1 MFVPFLIM
9 LREGLEAALIV
20 SLIASYLKRTQRG
33 RWIGVMWIGVL
44 LAAALCLGLGIFIN
58 ETTGEFPQKEQE
70 LFEGIVAV
78 IAVVILTWMVFWM
91 RKVSRN
97 VKVQLEQAVD
107 SALQRGNHHGWALV
121 MMVFFAV
128 AREGLESVFFL
139 LAAFQQDVGIWP
151 PLGAM
156 LGLATA
162 VVLGFLLYWGGIR
175 LNLGA
180 FFKWTSLFILF
191 VAAGLAAGAIRA
203 FHEAGLW
210 NHFQEIAFDMSAVLS
225 THSLFGTL
233 MEGIFGYQEAP
244 SVSTM
249 SALNRLLNCSPIW
262 MAALTPVKMITSKK
276 PLIQNSPVSTVWK
289 KHCLAT
295 TPPKEWISTLSS
307 FIPMW
312 SIYKNASVN
321 WLSHLQKWLAVQ
333 PD

>member
-1 MFVPFLIM
+1 MFVPFLII

-139 LAAFQQDVGIWP
+139 LAAFQQDVGIGRRWVQC
-151 PLGAM
+151 L
-156 LGLATA
+156 
-162 VVLGFLLYWGGIR
+162 VLLQPW
-175 LNLGA
+175 
-180 FFKWTSLFILF
+180 
-191 VAAGLAAGAIRA
+191 
-203 FHEAGLW
+203 
-210 NHFQEIAFDMSAVLS
+210 
-225 THSLFGTL
+225 
-233 MEGIFGYQEAP
+233 
-244 SVSTM
+244 
-249 SALNRLLNCSPIW
+249 
-262 MAALTPVKMITSKK
+262 
-276 PLIQNSPVSTVWK
+276 
-289 KHCLAT
+289 CLASCSTGAVFASILVHFLNGPVCLFSSSPQGWQLVPFAHFMKPDCGT
-295 TPPKEWISTLSS
+295 TFRKSP
-307 FIPMW
+307 
-312 SIYKNASVN
+312 SI
-321 WLSHLQKWLAVQ
+321 
-333 PD
+333 

>member
-33 RWIGVMWIGVL
+33 RWIGVMWVGVF
-44 LAAALCLGLGIFIN
+44 LAAALCLGLGILIN
-58 ETTGEFPQKEQE
+58 ETTGEVPQKEQE

-107 SALQRGNHHGWALV
+107 NALQKGNNHGWALI

-151 PLGAM
+151 PLGAV

-180 FFKWTSLFILF
+180 FFKWTSLFILL

-210 NHFQEIAFDMSAVLS
+210 NHFQDVAFDLSNVLS
-225 THSLFGTL
+225 THSLTGTL
-233 MEGIFGYQEAP
+233 LEGIFGYQETP
-244 SVSTM
+244 SVSEVAM
-249 SALNRLLNCSPIW
+249 YFIYLVPALVLFA
-262 MAALTPVKMITSKK
+262 M
-276 PLIQNSPVSTVWK
+276 
-289 KHCLAT
+289 
-295 TPPKEWISTLSS
+295 PPRTGTQ
-307 FIPMW
+307 
-312 SIYKNASVN
+312 ASRV
-321 WLSHLQKWLAVQ
+321 A
-333 PD
+333 P

>member
-33 RWIGVMWIGVL
+33 RWIGVMWIGVF
-44 LAAALCLGLGIFIN
+44 LAAALCLGLGILIN

-78 IAVVILTWMVFWM
+78 IAVVILTWMVFWL

-107 SALQRGNHHGWALV
+107 NALQKGNNHGWALI

-139 LAAFQQDVGIWP
+139 LAAFQQDVG
-151 PLGAM
+151 
-156 LGLATA
+156 LATA

-175 LNLGA
+175 LNLGV
-180 FFKWTSLFILF
+180 FFKWTSLFILL

-210 NHFQEIAFDMSAVLS
+210 NHFQDVAFDLSNVLS
-225 THSLFGTL
+225 THSLTGTL
-233 MEGIFGYQEAP
+233 LEGIFGYQEAP
-244 SVSTM
+244 SVSEVAM
-249 SALNRLLNCSPIW
+249 YFIYLVPALVLF
-262 MAALTPVKMITSKK
+262 ALPPRARTQTSH
-276 PLIQNSPVSTVWK
+276 PAP
-289 KHCLAT
+289 
-295 TPPKEWISTLSS
+295 
-307 FIPMW
+307 
-312 SIYKNASVN
+312 
-321 WLSHLQKWLAVQ
+321 
-333 PD
+333 